1 MHLSGLRSN
10 GVRRKLNSRS
20 WIAFGLAAFFFV
32 AAFLVLYQQSITY
45 GEWFEIRQ
53 VLHHETVFL
62 VFVALGIGVLVGF
75 IIGRE
80 NLFIDRRLTP
90 A

>member
-1 MHLSGLRSN
+1 MD
-10 GVRRKLNSRS
+10 SRS
-20 WIAFGLAAFFFV
+20 WIALGLAAFCFV

-53 VLHHETVFL
+53 VLHHETIFL
-62 VFVALGIGVLVGF
+62 VLVALGIGILTGF
-75 IIGRE
+75 IIGKERVVPE
-80 NLFIDRRLTP
+80 TRVTS